1 MHNHEKIHYLS
12 WKYAKGINIKQS
24 PAGGVDAGLDL
35 SRYTKGEEIEQQT
48 DHGVNEE
55 EDEDLEKKITM
66 IMMIVNKKITNIMMA
81 MTIKIYLTMIKM
93 IVTT

>member
-1 MHNHEKIHYLS
+1 MLNHENIHYLS
-12 WKYAKGINIKQS
+12 WKYAKGKNIKQF

-55 EDEDLEKKITM
+55 EDDDDDLEKKITM
-66 IMMIVNKKITNIMMA
+66 IMMIVKIKITIIMMA
-81 MTIKIYLTMIKM
+81 MTIKIKRIMM
-93 IVTT
+93 IVTI

>member
-55 EDEDLEKKITM
+55 EDDDLEKKITM
-66 IMMIVNKKITNIMMA
+66 IMMIVKIKITMIMMA
-81 MTIKIYLTMIKM
+81 ITIKITMIM
-93 IVTT
+93 IVTI